1 MCTNKRTLPKQGC
14 ANLTP
19 LELCTLLKEKI
30 AEHNIQAQLRV
41 NQSGCL
47 GQCKK
52 GPVMVVYPKG
62 KWYFGENAKDI
73 NHILDDMSID
83 AS

>member
-1 MCTNKRTLPKQGC
+1 
-14 ANLTP
+14 
-19 LELCTLLKEKI
+19 
-30 AEHNIQAQLRV
+30 
-41 NQSGCL
+41 
-47 GQCKK
+47 
-52 GPVMVVYPKG
+52 MVVYPKG